1 MVLAEAGEGEGR
13 HHPVGGPEPLLRIRN
28 MVKRRES
35 GDRTF
40 QVRLPSLDLAAGS
53 FLALVGPSGS
63 GKSTLLD
70 MLGLVLGPSEVET
83 FDLKVAVRGSKA
95 GKAKTAD
102 LAKLTRG
109 GEIDDRAA
117 AIRRTSMGYV
127 LQSGGLFSFL
137 NVGEN
142 IDLPRRLVGQK
153 ISRDATIA
161 EMRRFGLN
169 WGYEKKVSE
178 LSGGERQRVAILRGL
193 AHRPSLVL
201 ADEPTAAVDRTRAKE
216 VVATLQNHARE
227 RGAAVIMV
235 THDLSLV
242 QGVADAWVQLVPDNS
257 LPANV
262 SGYVATPKAN
272 ALS

>member
-13 HHPVGGPEPLLRIRN
+13 RRTGDGPGPLLRIRN
-28 MVKRRES
+28 MVKRREG
-35 GDRTF
+35 GDRVF
-40 QVRLPSLDLAAGS
+40 QIRLPALDLNAGS

-70 MLGLVLGPSEVET
+70 MLGLVLAPSRVEA
-83 FDLKVAVRGSKA
+83 FDLRLPRIDKRVQEDTAV
-95 GKAKTAD
+95 D
-102 LAKLTRG
+102 LAKLTRS

-117 AIRRTSMGYV
+117 AVRRTAMGYV

-153 ISRDATIA
+153 VSRDATSR
-161 EMRRFGLN
+161 EMRQFGLN
-169 WGYEKKVSE
+169 WGYEKQVSE
-178 LSGGERQRVAILRGL
+178 LSGGERQRVAILRAL

-201 ADEPTAAVDRTRAKE
+201 ADEPTAAVDRNRARE

-242 QGVADAWVQLVPDNS
+242 DGVADAWVRLEPDTGLS
-257 LPANV
+257 GDV
-262 SGYVATPKAN
+262 SGYVATSK
-272 ALS
+272 SDVRR